1 MRFIARNIGYLYR
14 RYTAKFY
21 FESYLYMSIGLFA
34 VWALDGWESF
44 FYGMNVLVIAVFIWN
59 SISYPFTRFLYY
71 WWKEKLDI
79 FNIQYNGIFT
89 IVFAFIFQ
97 FVFKFFIFLM
107 LWTFSFI
114 IGSCYMVYI
123 LLNEN
128 AKEYNRKRAEKR
140 SYDEEFFD

>member
-14 RYTAKFY
+14 RYTTQFY
-21 FESYLYMSIGLFA
+21 LESYFYMIVGLSI
-34 VWALDGWESF
+34 VWALDGWKNF
-44 FYGMNVLVIAVFIWN
+44 HGMNVLVIAVFIWN

-79 FNIQYNGIFT
+79 FNIQYNGILA
-89 IVFAFIFQ
+89 IVFAFTFHLL
-97 FVFKFFIFLM
+97 FKFFVFLI

-114 IGSCYMVYI
+114 IGSCCMAYI

-128 AKEYNRKRAEKR
+128 AKKYNRKRAEKR
-140 SYDEEFFD
+140 NYDEEFFV